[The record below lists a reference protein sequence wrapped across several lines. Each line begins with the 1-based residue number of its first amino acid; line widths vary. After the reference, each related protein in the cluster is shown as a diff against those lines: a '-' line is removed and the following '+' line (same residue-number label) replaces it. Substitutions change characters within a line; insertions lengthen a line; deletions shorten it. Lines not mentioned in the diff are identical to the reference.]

1 MRLRLPVATAAASAA
16 ALSVCLLG
24 VAPASAAPG
33 LLETIPLPNDAV
45 AGDVGFQPEGVVVR
59 GSTAYVGSLVDG
71 TVVTADLRTGE
82 TDVLVPA
89 DGDPAVGL
97 ELSGDL
103 LLVAGGPSGE
113 ARAYDVDN
121 GRLARAVQLAPEGE
135 AFINDIAVL
144 GTTAYATDS
153 QDARLFAVPLR
164 GPDAGTVREVPL
176 SGDFALAQGF
186 NANGIVA
193 YRGQLVV
200 AQTADPVDGEGS
212 ALYVVDPTTGAADRI
227 EIRGGDVENA
237 DGLVV
242 RGNLLAV
249 VQNQSDSIAVLRLV
263 RRRHER
269 AAADRADRRRP
280 GRPDDGGPRAR
291 RRPVR
296 GQRALRHP
304 ALRRRR
310 LRGRARRDPV
320 TGRP

>member
-1 MRLRLPVATAAASAA
+1 M
-16 ALSVCLLG
+16 
-24 VAPASAAPG
+24 
-33 LLETIPLPNDAV
+33 
-45 AGDVGFQPEGVVVR
+45 
-59 GSTAYVGSLVDG
+59 
-71 TVVTADLRTGE
+71 
-82 TDVLVPA
+82 PA

-153 QDARLFAVPLR
+153 QNARLFAVPLR
-164 GPDAGTVREVPL
+164 GRDAGTAREVPL

-212 ALYVVDPTTGAADRI
+212 ALYVVDPATGVADRI

-242 RGNLLAV
+242 RGDLLAV
-249 VQNQSDSIAVLRLV
+249 VQNQSDSIAVLRLSADGTSARLLTELTDDDLAVPTTADLGPGDALYAVNARFGTPPSDDVVYEVV
-263 RRRHER
+263 RVETR
-269 AAADRADRRRP
+269 
-280 GRPDDGGPRAR
+280 
-291 RRPVR
+291 
-296 GQRALRHP
+296 
-304 ALRRRR
+304 
-310 LRGRARRDPV
+310 
-320 TGRP
+320 